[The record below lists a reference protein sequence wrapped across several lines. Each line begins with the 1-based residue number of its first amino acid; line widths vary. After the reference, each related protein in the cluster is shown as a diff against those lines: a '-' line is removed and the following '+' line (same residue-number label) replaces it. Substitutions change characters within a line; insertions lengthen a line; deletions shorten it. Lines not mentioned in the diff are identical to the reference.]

1 MPDQCH
7 ITGTDENVSVLVHYV
22 IYVYKLYQK
31 RFKDR
36 KADSED
42 RAFKEQ

>member
-1 MPDQCH
+1 MPDQCY
-7 ITGTDENVSVLVHYV
+7 ITGTDENVFVLIHYV
-22 IYVYKLYQK
+22 IYVYIYQE

-42 RAFKEQ
+42 WAFKEQ